1 MGLYVTAI
9 QRRSKQDRFVFDC
22 IIYEGSLINGL
33 IKKKTKLTIYT
44 YSILDSLDL
53 IEQLEELIKKY
64 LKLSPD
70 VDVTILLGQKYNSYV
85 FLKKIT

>member
-33 IKKKTKLTIYT
+33 IKKKTKVTIYV
-44 YSILDSLDL
+44 YNILDSLDL
-53 IEQLEELIKKY
+53 IEQLENLIKTN
-64 LKLSPD
+64 LKLSPE
-70 VDVTILLGQKYNSYV
+70 VEVTILLGQKYNSYV
-85 FLKKIT
+85 FLQKT